1 MSEWR
6 SSIISRRLTTETDSS
21 ICKLKLQRLP
31 KEKVRDRKT
40 RKIHKDG
47 LKKKER
53 KGIFKELE
61 VHFSA
66 GKKNMVEDEEGQM
79 CSC

>member
-47 LKKKER
+47 LKKKR
-53 KGIFKELE
+53 K
-61 VHFSA
+61 
-66 GKKNMVEDEEGQM
+66 KKNLNEMEVCFFFCRKEEYGRRTG
-79 CSC
+79 